1 MLFFSTTA
9 HKRSPQQWSNKQ
21 NFLLLRYSAHLSL
34 DVHCSSHLKKK
45 NIFLLTSLSPHI
57 KKTIS
62 YPLSLCPAASSFF
75 FLSRKFFSLKLTVTG
90 QLPHP
95 SARRPTFIADLFR
108 RPARR
113 PAPSSR
119 IADLFTSPANSLFF
133 LLSQRLRRPQRHRPK
148 PPPASTSPASTSPT
162 QVFSHLSFSPIC
174 DGVFFFFIWFGGC
187 GDGG

>member
-9 HKRSPQQWSNKQ
+9 HKRSSQQWSYKQ

-62 YPLSLCPAASSFF
+62 YPLSLSGCFF
-75 FLSRKFFSLKLTVTG
+75 FLLSFSKIFFSQAHRHRTAPSSLSSPANLHRRSVPPTSSPTRPKLPHRRSVHLAG
-90 QLPHP
+90 QLP
-95 SARRPTFIADLFR
+95 LL
-108 RPARR
+108 
-113 PAPSSR
+113 SS
-119 IADLFTSPANSLFF
+119 
-133 LLSQRLRRPQRHRPK
+133 LSQRLRRPQRHRPK
-148 PPPASTSPASTSPT
+148 PPPASTSPT

-174 DGVFFFFIWFGGC
+174 D
-187 GDGG
+187 